1 VAAAHTNRSTSCP
14 FWLVHEGIN
23 HPNPAVYGPLLLDSF
38 TREKPPP
45 RLSSMNYTARRS
57 CTGPR
62 RRCFTLRTPR
72 YLLHPSSFI
81 HLHLSL
87 ECDAGLRILSS
98 TYGSA
103 LCCHDDDDDDYHHIC
118 SLITFL
124 SFPLTWDYSMPRV
137 LRRLYELQYLRYEFL
152 SSRALTSSP
161 SDDTFVHHY
170 FQLLQYQII
179 TTDRS
184 KHHFL
189 GLI

>member
-1 VAAAHTNRSTSCP
+1 MLH
-14 FWLVHEGIN
+14 
-23 HPNPAVYGPLLLDSF
+23 F
-38 TREKPPP
+38 T
-45 RLSSMNYTARRS
+45 
-57 CTGPR
+57 
-62 RRCFTLRTPR
+62 
-72 YLLHPSSFI
+72 YLEVSPSSFI
-81 HLHLSL
+81 HLHLHL
-87 ECDAGLRILSS
+87 ECDAGLLSP

-103 LCCHDDDDDDYHHIC
+103 LCCHDDEDYHHIC
-118 SLITFL
+118 SLIT
-124 SFPLTWDYSMPRV
+124 SFALTWDYLMSRV

>member
-14 FWLVHEGIN
+14 FWLVHEGININ

-103 LCCHDDDDDDYHHIC
+103 LCCHDDDDDDDDYHRIC

-137 LRRLYELQYLRYEFL
+137 LRRLYELQYLWYKSL

-161 SDDTFVHHY
+161 SDDTLCPPLFPTSTRS
-170 FQLLQYQII
+170 LLQYGP
-179 TTDRS
+179 
-184 KHHFL
+184 K
-189 GLI
+189 